1 MTENENN
8 QGSDQ
13 HPVTV
18 PGEFDESKF
27 DMILDIQLDLSVVLG
42 SCNLNVRDLINVE
55 PGSVVELDN
64 LAGEPLRV
72 YINKKLVALGTAV
85 VVNEKFGIK
94 LTDIISKN
102 DVMTQFESD

>member
-1 MTENENN
+1 M
-8 QGSDQ
+8 SDRDDKPEGD
-13 HPVTV
+13 HRPTV
-18 PGEFDESKF
+18 FTGGHDESKL

-42 SCNLNVRDLINVE
+42 GCKLNVSDLINIQ

-94 LTDIISKN
+94 LTEIINKK
-102 DVMTQFESD
+102 DAIEQFESD